1 MPTYM
6 VTSFT
11 PIPENGESYIGYSV
25 IVKLFDNSIVV
36 KLLLRNPNC
45 SDKLRTEG
53 QGGELMTGD
62 EIKVLISKDELEKRI
77 KDLAAEISRDYAKKD
92 LLMVGVL
99 KGSFVFLADLMRY
112 VDSNVS
118 VDFMGTVS
126 YGASTKSSGEVRI
139 TKDLEESVAGRHVLL
154 VEDIVDTGLTLRY
167 LLDTLRNRQP
177 ASLKVCAL
185 LDKPARRRVRVSLDY
200 YGFIIP
206 NAFVVGYGLDYA
218 EKYRGLPYVGVLE
231 NPEPEK

>member
-1 MPTYM
+1 MQ
-6 VTSFT
+6 
-11 PIPENGESYIGYSV
+11 EDG
-25 IVKLFDNSIVV
+25 
-36 KLLLRNPNC
+36 
-45 SDKLRTEG
+45 
-53 QGGELMTGD
+53 
-62 EIKVLISKDELEKRI
+62 IKVLISKQEIDKRI
-77 KDLAAEISRDYAKKD
+77 KELASEISRDYANTE

-99 KGSFVFLADLMRY
+99 KGSFVFMADLIRHLKCD
-112 VDSNVS
+112 VA

-139 TKDLEESVAGRHVLL
+139 TKDLEQSVAGRHVLL

-218 EKYRGLPYVGVLE
+218 QKYRGLPYVGVLE
-231 NPEPEK
+231 NPDKK

>member
-1 MPTYM
+1 
-6 VTSFT
+6 
-11 PIPENGESYIGYSV
+11 
-25 IVKLFDNSIVV
+25 
-36 KLLLRNPNC
+36 
-45 SDKLRTEG
+45 
-53 QGGELMTGD
+53 
-62 EIKVLISKDELEKRI
+62 
-77 KDLAAEISRDYAKKD
+77 
-92 LLMVGVL
+92 
-99 KGSFVFLADLMRY
+99 MRY

>member
-1 MPTYM
+1 
-6 VTSFT
+6 
-11 PIPENGESYIGYSV
+11 
-25 IVKLFDNSIVV
+25 
-36 KLLLRNPNC
+36 
-45 SDKLRTEG
+45 
-53 QGGELMTGD
+53 MTGD
-62 EIKVLISKDELEKRI
+62 EIKVLISRDELDKRI
-77 KDLAAEISRDYAKKD
+77 RDLAAEISKDYANQD
-92 LLMVGVL
+92 LLMIGVL

>member
-1 MPTYM
+1 
-6 VTSFT
+6 
-11 PIPENGESYIGYSV
+11 
-25 IVKLFDNSIVV
+25 
-36 KLLLRNPNC
+36 
-45 SDKLRTEG
+45 
-53 QGGELMTGD
+53 MTGD
-62 EIKVLISKDELEKRI
+62 EIKVLISQDELEKRI
-77 KDLAAEISRDYAKKD
+77 KDLAAEISKDYANKD

>member
-1 MPTYM
+1 MR
-6 VTSFT
+6 
-11 PIPENGESYIGYSV
+11 
-25 IVKLFDNSIVV
+25 
-36 KLLLRNPNC
+36 LLRQ
-45 SDKLRTEG
+45 RG
-53 QGGELMTGD
+53 
-62 EIKVLISKDELEKRI
+62 IKELISAEKLDKRI
-77 KDLAAEISRDYAKKD
+77 QEMAAEISKDYANQE

-99 KGSFVFLADLMRY
+99 KGSFVFMADLIRHLNCD
-112 VDSNVS
+112 VE

-139 TKDLEESVAGRHVLL
+139 TKDLEQSVAGRHVLL

-177 ASLKVCAL
+177 ASLRVCAL
-185 LDKPARRRVRVSLDY
+185 LDKPARRRVRASLDY

-218 EKYRGLPYVGVLE
+218 QKFRGLNFVGVLE
-231 NPEPEK
+231 NPGS

>member
-1 MPTYM
+1 
-6 VTSFT
+6 
-11 PIPENGESYIGYSV
+11 
-25 IVKLFDNSIVV
+25 
-36 KLLLRNPNC
+36 
-45 SDKLRTEG
+45 
-53 QGGELMTGD
+53 MTGD

>member
-1 MPTYM
+1 
-6 VTSFT
+6 
-11 PIPENGESYIGYSV
+11 
-25 IVKLFDNSIVV
+25 
-36 KLLLRNPNC
+36 
-45 SDKLRTEG
+45 
-53 QGGELMTGD
+53 MTGD

-99 KGSFVFLADLMRY
+99 KGSFVFLANLMRY